1 MATGH
6 LTRSIEKNQHSVRM
20 DRHHAGEHDGRA
32 ESAATVRWYHAL
44 VSQRLGASVGHHAL
58 ECPVAL
64 LQTHQLKDQSQRS
77 RWECAHSRVVTQ
89 AHVHRG
95 RRGPA
100 ARLPRTLSVV
110 PSWGSVQTPA
120 ADSNGVRHD
129 RRATALPMA
138 HLTHT
143 SRTPH
148 AHAHPN
154 VCARVDTDAS
164 MIVSTHDGCSLGLH
178 PPRVQESVQT
188 SN

>member
-6 LTRSIEKNQHSVRM
+6 LTRSIEKNKHSVRM
-20 DRHHAGEHDGRA
+20 DRHHAGEHDGTA
-32 ESAATVRWYHAL
+32 ESAATVRWYHAF

-64 LQTHQLKDQSQRS
+64 LQRTNS
-77 RWECAHSRVVTQ
+77 RISHTEVDGSAHSRTVTP

-120 ADSNGVRHD
+120 TDSNGVRHD

-143 SRTPH
+143 SRTHHTHTSRTHLTHTPI
-148 AHAHPN
+148 
-154 VCARVDTDAS
+154 RV
-164 MIVSTHDGCSLGLH
+164 
-178 PPRVQESVQT
+178 RV
-188 SN
+188 